1 MRVVHANWTDDALHL
16 WIERPP
22 APQPAPA
29 AAPAHPNA
37 LTADQLPQALAGLPA
52 IDHAKPARLRLRLPV
67 ERGAPAPSD
76 RLTHALG
83 AGWSDQ
89 PRTLETWTVD
99 ALALPVA
106 HAAAILDALEDLA
119 LSERDRL
126 AAERDEDPEPVSDA
140 PAAENRAGPAL
151 LVADSVRYLAAAS
164 RLARS
169 FVAAQRLVPM
179 LRQRPAGAVEA
190 FWMPWWSDAA
200 AAESAARL
208 AAAAPPAVRAVVDA
222 REHAA
227 WPILESFLTASVDA
241 HARAALIAEHVHEAI
256 EDREPAEDDH
266 VAWLTGLL
274 GASPAADIEPARASH
289 LLGTV
294 RRWIGLLDD
303 RGENVGWRLH
313 LRLVEPAEDADADLL
328 LDTRSSTWSLTLG
341 LQSEGEDAVVIDA
354 ADLWSMPADVATVDG
369 RRIEDPPR
377 TLLSEIGRAA
387 RIFAPL
393 ERALAE
399 ARPVAVD
406 LSTAEAH
413 RFLTEFAPALREQG
427 FGVADP
433 RWWGSSGAQLG
444 LLLDIDADDAPPAA
458 VAHREAADGAESPV
472 FGLHA
477 LVDYRWRIA
486 VGSRTLT
493 AEEFEKLA
501 SSRSPLVKVGG
512 QWIEIRKD
520 KLASIRKVFD
530 ESGAGRISLGE
541 AMRLAYAS
549 DEDEIGARILGVRA
563 TGWAGELIGAEEDGL
578 SADRT
583 IEMIEQPADLEGE
596 LRAYQRSGLS
606 WLAFLDRLGLGG
618 CLADDMGL
626 GKTIQ
631 LISLLLHERAA
642 QDERPAPT
650 LVIAPTSV
658 VGNWRREAA
667 KFARNLRTVV
677 HHGPERATG
686 EEFPR
691 RADGVDLVITTY
703 ALAHRDFET
712 LSRVHWRRVCLDEA
726 QNIKN
731 PSSKQSQAVRGLPA
745 DRRVALTGTPVE
757 NRLTE
762 LWSIMEFL
770 NPGYLGSAAR
780 FRRKFSLPVER
791 RRDAQRTRQ
800 LRQLVQPFILRRLK
814 TDPTVVPDLPR
825 KVETKEHAHLT
836 PEQSALYEKAVAE
849 MLGEVDRA
857 EGVRRRGIVLATLIK
872 LKQICNHPA
881 QLLKDWTPQAGR
893 PPKAARSGKAARLVQ
908 MLDEVLAAGDQAL
921 VFTQFRQ
928 MGEILAA
935 MLRHDLDRDVLLL
948 HGGTPQTVREQMI
961 ERFQKA
967 DGSAPVFILSLKA
980 GGVGMNLTA
989 ASHVFH
995 YDRWWN
1001 PAVENQAT
1009 DRAHRIGQDKT
1020 VHVHKFIVSGT
1031 LEERIDEMLEQKL
1044 ELAETIIGSGE
1055 EWLTELS
1062 TTELRE
1068 MLRLRPAD
1076 IEEAVV

>member
-1 MRVVHANWTDDALHL
+1 MRVVHANWTGGALHL
-16 WIERPP
+16 W
-22 APQPAPA
+22 
-29 AAPAHPNA
+29 
-37 LTADQLPQALAGLPA
+37 
-52 IDHAKPARLRLRLPV
+52 V
-67 ERGAPAPSD
+67 ERAGSGEAVAKGRHPGADDFDGITSALSGASGVGSGESGTVPLLLPTVSGAPARSERLVHAVGVADADPS
-76 RLTHALG
+76 TE
-83 AGWSDQ
+83 
-89 PRTLETWTVD
+89 TLETWEVPT
-99 ALALPVA
+99 
-106 HAAAILDALEDLA
+106 LA
-119 LSERDRL
+119 LSAAGALGVLEWLEDRAAQQRERL
-126 AAERDEDPEPVSDA
+126 GAERDDETDP
-140 PAAENRAGPAL
+140 GL
-151 LVADSVRYLAAAS
+151 LIADSVLYYATAA

-169 FVAAQRLVPM
+169 FVAQQRVAPM
-179 LRQRPAGAVEA
+179 LRQRSGGALEA
-190 FWMPWWSDAA
+190 CWTPWWSDAA
-200 AAESAARL
+200 AAEQAARL
-208 AAAAPPAVRAVVDA
+208 ALSAPAAARAVVD
-222 REHAA
+222 EHKHSV
-227 WPILESFLTASVDA
+227 WPGLESFLSACVDA
-241 HARAALIAEHVHEAI
+241 LCRRALIEEEVEDAI
-256 EDREPAEDDH
+256 EDRDPSEDDH

-274 GASPAADIEPARASH
+274 GESSSTAIDAGRGSVM
-289 LLGTV
+289 LGAV
-294 RRWIGLLDD
+294 RRWVGLLDD
-303 RGENVGWRLH
+303 RGESVGWRLH
-313 LRLVEPAEDADADLL
+313 LRLIEPMDDEGDELQ
-328 LDTRSSTWSLTLG
+328 LDTRHAEWTLSLG
-341 LQSEGEDAVVIDA
+341 LQSADEDAVVLDA

-393 ERALAE
+393 ERALE
-399 ARPVAVD
+399 ESRPVEIT
-406 LSTAEAH
+406 LSTVEAH
-413 RFLTEFAPALREQG
+413 RFLSEFAPALREQG

-433 RWWGSSGAQLG
+433 RWWGGDGAQIG
-444 LLLDIDADDAPPAA
+444 LLLDIEAEDAPPAGGA
-458 VAHREAADGAESPV
+458 GREGGDGAESPV

-493 AEEFEKLA
+493 MEEFEQLA
-501 SSRSPLVKVGG
+501 SSRSPMVKIGG
-512 QWIEIRKD
+512 QWVEIKKE
-520 KLASIRKVFD
+520 KLASIRGFFE
-530 ESGAGRISLGE
+530 ESGGGRMSLGE

-549 DEDEIGARILGVRA
+549 DEDEIGAKVLGVRA
-563 TGWAGELIGAEEDGL
+563 SGWAGELIGEENDTL
-578 SADRT
+578 DSSRA
-583 IEMIEQPADLEGE
+583 IEMLTQPEALEGD
-596 LRAYQRSGLS
+596 LRAYQLSGLS

-631 LISLLLHERAA
+631 LISLLLHERIGDA
-642 QDERPAPT
+642 RPAPT
-650 LVIAPTSV
+650 LVVAPTSV
-658 VGNWRREAA
+658 VGNWRKEAK
-667 KFARNLRTVV
+667 KFAPHLKTFV

-686 EEFPR
+686 ETFTANASES
-691 RADGVDLVITTY
+691 DLVITTY

-712 LSRVHWRRVCLDEA
+712 LSSITWKRVCLDEA

-731 PSSKQSQAVRGLPA
+731 PSSKQSQSVRGLPA
-745 DRRVALTGTPVE
+745 ERRVALTGTPVE

-791 RRDAQRTRQ
+791 RRDVQRTRQ
-800 LRQLVQPFILRRLK
+800 LRRLVQPFILRRLK
-814 TDPTVVPDLPR
+814 TDPTVVPDLPK

-836 PEQSALYEKAVAE
+836 PEQSALYEKAVSE
-849 MLGEVDRA
+849 MLGEVERA
-857 EGVRRRGIVLATLIK
+857 DGVRRRGIVLATLIR
-872 LKQICNHPA
+872 LKQICNHPS
-881 QLLKDWTPQAGR
+881 LVLKDWTPQSGR
-893 PPKAARSGKAARLVQ
+893 PPKAARSGKATRLVQ

-928 MGEILAA
+928 MGEALAS

-948 HGGTPQTVREQMI
+948 HGGTPQAMREQMI
-961 ERFQKA
+961 DRFQKA
-967 DGSAPVFILSLKA
+967 DGTAPVFILSLKA

-995 YDRWWN
+995 FDRWWN

-1020 VHVHKFIVSGT
+1020 VHVHKFIVAGT

-1044 ELAETIIGSGE
+1044 ELAETIIGAGE

-1076 IEEAVV
+1076 VEEAAV

>member
-1 MRVVHANWTDDALHL
+1 MRVVHANWTGGALHL
-16 WIERPP
+16 WVESAAQGEARESGRHPGSEDSEIIARVLSGIPGVERGDPGTI
-22 APQPAPA
+22 A
-29 AAPAHPNA
+29 
-37 LTADQLPQALAGLPA
+37 
-52 IDHAKPARLRLRLPV
+52 LRLPTLS
-67 ERGAPAPSD
+67 GAPARSE
-76 RLTHALG
+76 RLVHAVG
-83 AGWSDQ
+83 VADADPATES
-89 PRTLETWTVD
+89 LEAWNVST
-99 ALALPVA
+99 LALDA
-106 HAAAILDALEDLA
+106 GAALDALDALEDRAAQQRERLGE
-119 LSERDRL
+119 ERDDD
-126 AAERDEDPEPVSDA
+126 ADPGS
-140 PAAENRAGPAL
+140 L
-151 LVADSVRYLAAAS
+151 IADSVRFYATGA

-169 FVAAQRLVPM
+169 FVAQQRMAPM
-179 LRQRPAGAVEA
+179 LRQKTGGALEA
-190 FWMPWWSDAA
+190 FWTPWWSDSA
-200 AAESAARL
+200 AAEQAARL
-208 AAAAPPAVRAVVDA
+208 ALAAPPAVRAAVDEYNHSVWPTLESYLSACVDA
-222 REHAA
+222 LCR
-227 WPILESFLTASVDA
+227 
-241 HARAALIAEHVHEAI
+241 RALVQEDVEEAI
-256 EDREPAEDDH
+256 EDRDPSEDDH

-274 GASPAADIEPARASH
+274 GNDPATAIDAGRGSVM
-289 LLGTV
+289 LGSV
-294 RRWIGLLDD
+294 RRWVGLLDD
-303 RGENVGWRLH
+303 RGESVGWRLH
-313 LRLVEPAEDADADLL
+313 LRLIEPPDEDGDEGLH
-328 LDTRSSTWSLTLG
+328 LDTRDARWTLAMG
-341 LQSEGEDAVVIDA
+341 LQSADEDAVVLDA
-354 ADLWSMPADVATVDG
+354 ADLWTMPADVATVDG

-393 ERALAE
+393 ERALE
-399 ARPVAVD
+399 ESQPMDVE
-406 LSTAEAH
+406 LSTVEAH
-413 RFLTEFAPALREQG
+413 RFLSEFAPALREQG

-433 RWWGSSGAQLG
+433 RWWGGDGAQLG
-444 LLLDIDADDAPPAA
+444 LLLDIEAEETPPAGGA
-458 VAHREAADGAESPV
+458 GREGGDGAESPV

-493 AEEFEKLA
+493 MEEFEQLA
-501 SSRSPLVKVGG
+501 SSRSPMVKIGG
-512 QWIEIRKD
+512 QWVEIKKD
-520 KLASIRKVFD
+520 KLASIRGFFD
-530 ESGAGRISLGE
+530 ESGGGRMSLGE
-541 AMRLAYAS
+541 AMRLAYGT
-549 DEDEIGARILGVRA
+549 DEDEIGAKVLGVRA
-563 TGWAGELIGAEEDGL
+563 SGWAGELIGDETDGL
-578 SADRT
+578 DSSRA
-583 IEMIEQPADLEGE
+583 IEMLEQPGALLGE
-596 LRAYQRSGLS
+596 LRPYQRSGLS

-631 LISLLLHERAA
+631 LISLLLHERR
-642 QDERPAPT
+642 DDMRPSPT

-658 VGNWRREAA
+658 VGNWRNEAK
-667 KFARNLRTVV
+667 KFAPQLRTFV

-686 EEFPR
+686 ETFTEAAR
-691 RADGVDLVITTY
+691 DADLVITTY

-712 LSRVHWRRVCLDEA
+712 LSSITWKRVCLDEA

-731 PSSKQSQAVRGLPA
+731 PSSKQSQSVRGLPA
-745 DRRVALTGTPVE
+745 ERRVALTGTPVE

-791 RRDAQRTRQ
+791 RRDMQRTRQ
-800 LRQLVQPFILRRLK
+800 LRRLVQPFILRRLK
-814 TDPTVVPDLPR
+814 TDPTVVPDLPK

-836 PEQSALYEKAVAE
+836 PEQSALYEKAVSE
-849 MLGEVDRA
+849 MLGEVERA
-857 EGVRRRGIVLATLIK
+857 DGVRRRGIVLATLIR

-881 QLLKDWTPQAGR
+881 LVLKDWTPQSGR
-893 PPKAARSGKAARLVQ
+893 PPKAARSGKATRLVQ
-908 MLDEVLAAGDQAL
+908 MLDEVIAAGDQAL

-928 MGEILAA
+928 MGEALAS

-967 DGSAPVFILSLKA
+967 DGTSPVFILSLKA

-995 YDRWWN
+995 FDRWWN

-1020 VHVHKFIVSGT
+1020 VHVHKFIVAGT

-1044 ELAETIIGSGE
+1044 ELAETIIGAGE

-1062 TTELRE
+1062 TSELRE

-1076 IEEAVV
+1076 VEEAAL